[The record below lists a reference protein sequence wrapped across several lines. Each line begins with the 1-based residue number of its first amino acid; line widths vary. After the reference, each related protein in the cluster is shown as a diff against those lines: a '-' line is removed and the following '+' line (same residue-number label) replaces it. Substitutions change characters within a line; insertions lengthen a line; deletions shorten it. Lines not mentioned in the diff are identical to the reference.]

1 MPRGSDSS
9 PERPRPFARVCPLT
23 EGLAAGDPAR
33 DDASTAVPISPARR
47 RSPSLTA
54 NRGVVML
61 AVTESAIDAIKRLAP
76 EEGGLRV
83 FTSELPGAAGPALQ
97 AEVSQEP
104 APQDQVLEA
113 DGVQV
118 FLEPSA
124 ATLLDDKVL
133 DATLEGTSVRF
144 AVAEQS

>member
-1 MPRGSDSS
+1 
-9 PERPRPFARVCPLT
+9 
-23 EGLAAGDPAR
+23 
-33 DDASTAVPISPARR
+33 
-47 RSPSLTA
+47 
-54 NRGVVML
+54 ML
-61 AVTESAIDAIKRLAP
+61 AVTENAIDAIKQLAP
-76 EEGGLRV
+76 DEGGLRV
-83 FTSELPGAAGPALQ
+83 LTSELPGAAGPALQ

-113 DGVQV
+113 DGAQV

-144 AVAEQS
+144 AVADQS